1 MDQLTATGFGL
12 SDLQQA
18 YLIGEL
24 GDFQLGGPA
33 LFYEEYG
40 GPPFDTDA
48 FAAAVGTLVRRHPM
62 LRCAVDEAGLVRILD
77 DPPSPLGVR
86 SLRGES
92 PQRRAALLA
101 ASRRELSGDGPP
113 LSGPAAFRMVV
124 WCDDAEYLV
133 QMAGRLMVFDGQ
145 SGEVFAQELRTLLA
159 GGTLTPLDF
168 SYERYRRELE
178 QRRDGPEYAAA
189 RRYWTERLD
198 ELPGAPELPLRRGGR
213 HDGPL
218 VRRTFALP
226 VELTDAFST
235 ALRRRRLTPTMAVA
249 AAFARVLRHW
259 SRQARFTVNIMYGER
274 LNLHPDVSRLIGSF
288 ASTLLLECSPAA
300 GESDFTADAAA
311 LRSRM
316 LRDMANGA
324 FSGVSVIRELNR
336 RSGTVSGARMPVVF
350 TSMLGLGSD
359 TDPVFLELLGWQ
371 RRESMVRTPQVAFDH
386 QVFMRAGEMVF
397 SWDTADGLYPA
408 GLVDEM
414 FAAYRRLLVDLA
426 TDDAAWTATRGD
438 RLTPDRQLAVRARV
452 NDTAAETAP
461 RTLHGMFLAQARRT
475 PDAEA
480 VLTPTGGVTYRQL
493 RERAGTVAAALRA
506 AGRGPGDLVAVVAD
520 RGVDQIAAL
529 LGVLMTGA
537 GYVPVSPGWPP
548 RRRAQI
554 LTGAGVRAVL
564 GHTDDDL
571 AGAPTDAVRFR
582 LADLPA
588 GDLPDAEAADEP
600 EALAY
605 VIFTSG
611 TTGTPKGVMIRHQ
624 SAANTIVDVN
634 ERFGVTAAD
643 RVLAVSE
650 FTFDLSVYDVFGLL
664 AVGGAVVVP
673 DPAQARE
680 VVHLHELVRR
690 AEVTVWNSVP
700 AYLAMF
706 VDYVRAAADRDRPHR
721 LRLAMV
727 SGDWVPLPLGREL
740 AEIAPAARCVALGGA
755 TEASIWSNWFDVP
768 ARVPSDWTS
777 VPYGWPLRNQRFHV
791 LDARLADRPDWVP
804 GDLYIAG
811 RGLADGYLHAPELT
825 AAAFVT
831 HPVTGERLYRTGD
844 LGRYRPDGV
853 IEFLGRDDPQVKIN
867 GFRVEL
873 GEIEAA
879 LVEQPGVADAVV
891 VARRGERG
899 ASLVAFVA
907 AEAAPPDFAAEAA
920 GPEFADEL
928 RAALGGTLPG
938 YLVPPVIEVRAA
950 LPLTGNGKVDRAAL
964 TAAAAGLAPATG
976 EFRAPQDDT
985 QRRLAALWSEL
996 LDLPAV
1002 GIDDAFFALG
1012 GSSLQA
1018 AQLMNRVERE
1028 FGSRLPLAALYQHRT
1043 VAALARLLD
1052 TRDGAATASTVQP
1065 LALGDGPAIVLVH
1078 PVGGDLLCYRELVER
1093 LRDDWSVLGVASP
1106 ALDGA
1111 VPVPPT
1117 LTELARSYLDDLR
1130 AALPAGPV
1138 RLVGWSLGAV
1148 LAYEM
1153 GRQLT
1158 DSGVPCTAVLIDPW
1172 VGPADAPDD
1181 PGPTELVRA
1190 FLTDVTRGETSADL
1204 LDSQP
1209 AADRPAAGQ
1218 PGDQRANNPANHPTA
1233 DQPGYQPTADQP
1245 GNKRANP
1252 PADQPTAGQ
1261 PGNQPANPPADQPG
1275 NQPRAGQPA
1284 ADQPAGDGGAGE
1296 GALRAA
1302 WRGVVGSR
1310 PELASLG
1317 LDAAERLFGVF
1328 AAHTRALVRY
1338 EVPAAPGLTVH
1349 LLEAQTALGGA
1360 AGGYLVPLGDRLPDG
1375 AVATRRQV
1383 PGDHFAVTDATG
1395 VAAVAAAVSTAL
1407 THP

>member
-33 LFYEEYG
+33 LFYEEYA
-40 GPPFDTDA
+40 GPPFDTGA

-77 DPPSPLGVR
+77 DPPSPLTMR

-113 LSGPAAFRMVV
+113 LAGPAAFRMVV

-452 NDTAAETAP
+452 NDTAAAMAP

-493 RERAGTVAAALRA
+493 RERAGAVAAALRA

-537 GYVPVSPGWPP
+537 AYVPVSPGWPP

-554 LTGAGVRAVL
+554 LTGAAVRAVL

-588 GDLPDAEAADEP
+588 GDLPDAETADEP

-624 SAANTIVDVN
+624 SAANTVVDVN

-673 DPAQARE
+673 DSAQARE

-791 LDARLADRPDWVP
+791 LDARLTDRPDWVP

-907 AEAAPPDFAAEAA
+907 AEAAGPD
-920 GPEFADEL
+920 FADEL

-938 YLVPPVIEVRAA
+938 YLVPPVIEVRHA
-950 LPLTGNGKVDRAAL
+950 LPLTGNGKVDRPAL

-985 QRRLAALWSEL
+985 QRRLAALWSDL

-1043 VAALARLLD
+1043 VAELARLLD
-1052 TRDGAATASTVQP
+1052 ARDGAATASTVQP
-1065 LALGDGPAIVLVH
+1065 LALSDGPAIVLVH

-1093 LRDDWSVLGVASP
+1093 LRADWSVLGVASP

-1117 LTELARSYLDDLR
+1117 LTELARGYLDDLR

-1153 GRQLT
+1153 GRQLA
-1158 DSGVPCTAVLIDPW
+1158 DSGVTCTAVLIDPW
-1172 VGPADAPDD
+1172 VGPAGAPGD

-1204 LDSQP
+1204 LDSRP
-1209 AADRPAAGQ
+1209 AADQ
-1218 PGDQRANNPANHPTA
+1218 PGDQRAN
-1233 DQPGYQPTADQP
+1233 
-1245 GNKRANP
+1245 P
-1252 PADQPTAGQ
+1252 PADQR
-1261 PGNQPANPPADQPG
+1261 ANPPADQPG
-1275 NQPRAGQPA
+1275 NQPTAGQPA
-1284 ADQPAGDGGAGE
+1284 ADQPSNQRAGRPADQPAGDEGAGE
-1296 GALRAA
+1296 GALRGS
-1302 WRGVVGSR
+1302 WRGVVATR

-1338 EVPAAPGLTVH
+1338 PVPAAPGLTVH
-1349 LLEAQTALGGA
+1349 VLEAQTALGGA

-1375 AVATRRQV
+1375 AVATCRKV
-1383 PGDHFAVTDATG
+1383 PGDHFAVTDSAG

-1407 THP
+1407 THPRLPAPG

>member
-33 LFYEEYG
+33 LFYEEYVC
-40 GPPFDTDA
+40 PPFDTDA

-77 DPPSPLGVR
+77 DPPSPLAVR

-92 PQRRAALLA
+92 PAERAALLA

-124 WCDDAEYLV
+124 WVDDAEFLV

-168 SYERYRRELE
+168 SYEQYRRELE
-178 QRRDGPEYAAA
+178 QRRDGPEYATA
-189 RRYWTERLD
+189 RHYWTERID

-213 HDGPL
+213 HDGAL
-218 VRRTFALP
+218 VRRVFALP
-226 VELTDAFST
+226 VELTDAFT
-235 ALRRRRLTPTMAVA
+235 AALRRRRLTPTMAVA

-300 GESDFTADAAA
+300 GEGDFTADAAA

-316 LRDMANGA
+316 LRDMAHGA

-386 QVFMRAGEMVF
+386 QVFMRSGEMVF
-397 SWDTADGLYPA
+397 SWDTADDLYPA

-414 FAAYRRLLVDLA
+414 FAAYQRLLVDLA

-452 NDTAAETAP
+452 NDTAAEVTP
-461 RTLHGMFLAQARRT
+461 LTLHGMFLAQARRT
-475 PDAEA
+475 PHAEA
-480 VLTPTGGVTYRQL
+480 VLTPAGGTTYRQL
-493 RERAGTVAAALRA
+493 RTRAGAVAAALRA
-506 AGRGPGDLVAVVAD
+506 AGRGPGDLVAVVAE

-537 GYVPVSPGWPP
+537 AYVPISPAWPP

-554 LTGAGVRAVL
+554 LTGAAVRAVL
-564 GHTDDDL
+564 GQTDDDL

-582 LADLPA
+582 LDDLPA
-588 GDLPDAEAADEP
+588 GDLPDTEAADDP

-673 DPAQARE
+673 DPGQARE

-706 VDYVRAAADRDRPHR
+706 VDYVRAAAERERPRR

-768 ARVPSDWTS
+768 VRVPSGWTS

-825 AAAFVT
+825 VAAFVT

-907 AEAAPPDFAAEAA
+907 AEAAKPD
-920 GPEFADEL
+920 FADEL
-928 RAALGGTLPG
+928 REALGAALPA
-938 YLVPPVIEVRAA
+938 YLVPPVIEVRDA
-950 LPLTGNGKVDRAAL
+950 LPLTGNGKVDRSAL
-964 TAAAAGLAPATG
+964 AAAAAGLAPATG
-976 EFRAPQDDT
+976 EFRAPRNAT

-996 LDLPAV
+996 LDVPVV

-1043 VAALARLLD
+1043 VAELARLLD
-1052 TRDGAATASTVQP
+1052 ARGREATPSAVQP
-1065 LALGDGPAIVLVH
+1065 LAPGDGPAIVLIH

-1093 LRDDWSVLGVASP
+1093 LRGDWSVLGVASP

-1117 LTELARSYLDDLR
+1117 LTELAGGYLDEVR
-1130 AALPAGPV
+1130 AALPEATPV

-1153 GRQLT
+1153 GRQLA
-1158 DSGVPCTAVLIDPW
+1158 DAGRACTAVLVDPW
-1172 VGPADAPDD
+1172 VGPAGAPGE
-1181 PGPTELVRA
+1181 PAAAELVRA
-1190 FLTDVTRGETSADL
+1190 FLTDVTRGEV
-1204 LDSQP
+1204 
-1209 AADRPAAGQ
+1209 AGGL
-1218 PGDQRANNPANHPTA
+1218 PV
-1233 DQPGYQPTADQP
+1233 
-1245 GNKRANP
+1245 
-1252 PADQPTAGQ
+1252 
-1261 PGNQPANPPADQPG
+1261 
-1275 NQPRAGQPA
+1275 
-1284 ADQPAGDGGAGE
+1284 GDGATGADT
-1296 GALRAA
+1296 LRAA
-1302 WRGVVGSR
+1302 WPAVAATR

-1317 LDAAERLFGVF
+1317 LDAAQRLFEVF

-1349 LLEAQTALGGA
+1349 LVEARTALGGA

-1375 AVATRRQV
+1375 AVTSRRRV
-1383 PGDHFAVTDATG
+1383 PGDHFAVTDAAG
-1395 VAAVAAAVSTAL
+1395 VATVAAAVATAL
-1407 THP
+1407 TGH

>member
-33 LFYEEYG
+33 LFYEEYAC
-40 GPPFDTDA
+40 PPFDIEA
-48 FAAAVGTLVRRHPM
+48 FTAAVRTLVRRHPM
-62 LRCAVDEAGLVRILD
+62 LRCAIGEDGQVRILD
-77 DPPSPLGVR
+77 DPPASLTVR
-86 SLRGES
+86 SLRGET
-92 PQRRAALLA
+92 PRRRAALLA
-101 ASRRELSGDGPP
+101 ASRRELSEDGPP
-113 LSGPAAFRMVV
+113 LAGPAAFRMVV
-124 WCDDAEYLV
+124 WCDEAEFLV
-133 QMAGRLMVFDGQ
+133 QMAGRLIVFDGQ
-145 SGEVFAQELRTLLA
+145 SGEVFAQELRTLL
-159 GGTLTPLDF
+159 GGGDLAPLDF
-168 SYERYRRELE
+168 TYERYRRELE

-198 ELPGAPELPLRRGGR
+198 DLPGAPELPLRRGGR

-218 VRRTFALP
+218 VRRTFTLP
-226 VELTDAFST
+226 PELTDAFT
-235 ALRRRRLTPTMAVA
+235 AALRRRRLTPTMAVA

-259 SRQARFTVNIMYGER
+259 SRQPRFTVNIMYGER

-288 ASTLLLECSPAA
+288 ASTLLLECSPA
-300 GESDFTADAAA
+300 GGQDDFAADATAI
-311 LRSRM
+311 RSRL
-316 LRDMANGA
+316 LRDMAHGA

-371 RRESMVRTPQVAFDH
+371 RRDSLVRTPQVAFDH

-408 GLVDEM
+408 GLVDDM

-426 TDDAAWTATRGD
+426 TEDGAWTSPVGE
-438 RLTPDRQLAVRARV
+438 RLTPDRQLAVRAQV
-452 NDTAAETAP
+452 NDTVAEVAP
-461 RTLHGMFLAQARRT
+461 QTLHDGFLTWARRT

-480 VLTPTGGVTYRQL
+480 VLTSTGATTYRQL
-493 RERAGTVAAALRA
+493 RSRAGAVAAALRA
-506 AGRGPGDLVAVVAD
+506 AGRGPGDLVAVVAE

-529 LGVLMTGA
+529 LGVLMSGA
-537 GYVPVSPGWPP
+537 AYVPVSPGWPV

-554 LTGAGVRAVL
+554 FAGAAVRAVL
-564 GHTDDDL
+564 GQSDGDL
-571 AGAPTDAVRFR
+571 DGAPTDAVRWR
-582 LADLPA
+582 LADLA
-588 GDLPDAEAADEP
+588 TGDLPDTETADDP

-624 SAANTIVDVN
+624 SAANTIVDIN

-643 RVLAVSE
+643 RALAVSE

-664 AVGGAVVVP
+664 AVGGTVVVP
-673 DPAQARE
+673 DPEQARE
-680 VVHLHELVRR
+680 VVHLHELADRTG
-690 AEVTVWNSVP
+690 VTVWSSVP
-700 AYLAMF
+700 AYLAMY
-706 VDYVRAAADRDRPHR
+706 VDYVRAAADRARPR
-721 LRLAMV
+721 TLRLAMV

-768 ARVPSDWTS
+768 AQVPAEWTS

-791 LDARLADRPDWVP
+791 LDAQLAHRPDWVP
-804 GDLYIAG
+804 GGLYIAG

-844 LGRYRPDGV
+844 VGRYRPDGV

-891 VARRGERG
+891 VARRSERG

-907 AEAAPPDFAAEAA
+907 AEATRPTTGDTLRGA
-920 GPEFADEL
+920 L
-928 RAALGGTLPG
+928 RAVLPG
-938 YLVPPVIEVRAA
+938 YLVPPVIEVREA

-964 TAAAAGLAPATG
+964 AAAAAGLAPDTG
-976 EFRAPQDDT
+976 KFRAPRTAT

-996 LDLPAV
+996 LDVPSV
-1002 GIDDAFFALG
+1002 GIDDPFFALG

-1043 VAALARLLD
+1043 VAELARLLD
-1052 TRDGAATASTVQP
+1052 TRDRPAGASAVQS
-1065 LALGDGPAIVLVH
+1065 LAPGDGPPVVLVH
-1078 PVGGDLLCYRELVER
+1078 PVGGDLLCYRELVDR
-1093 LRDDWSVLGVASP
+1093 LRGDWSLLGLASP
-1106 ALDGA
+1106 ALDTA
-1111 VPVPPT
+1111 VAVPPT
-1117 LTELARSYLDDLR
+1117 LTELARGYLDEVR
-1130 AALPAGPV
+1130 AALPADTPV

-1148 LAYEM
+1148 LAYEL

-1158 DSGVPCTAVLIDPW
+1158 DAGRACTAVLIDPW
-1172 VGPADAPDD
+1172 VGPADAPGE
-1181 PGPTELVRA
+1181 PAAEELVRA
-1190 FLTDVTRGETSADL
+1190 FLTDVTRGEVSAGSAIGGVCTGEEAL
-1204 LDSQP
+1204 RVAWP
-1209 AADRPAAGQ
+1209 ALTADRP
-1218 PGDQRANNPANHPTA
+1218 
-1233 DQPGYQPTADQP
+1233 
-1245 GNKRANP
+1245 
-1252 PADQPTAGQ
+1252 
-1261 PGNQPANPPADQPG
+1261 
-1275 NQPRAGQPA
+1275 
-1284 ADQPAGDGGAGE
+1284 
-1296 GALRAA
+1296 
-1302 WRGVVGSR
+1302 
-1310 PELASLG
+1310 ELTSLG
-1317 LDAAERLFGVF
+1317 LEAAQRLFGVF
-1328 AAHTRALVRY
+1328 AAHTRALLRY
-1338 EVPAAPGLTVH
+1338 PAPAAPGLRVH

-1360 AGGYLVPLGDRLPDG
+1360 AGGYLVRLGDRLPEG
-1375 AVATRRQV
+1375 AVTTRLRV
-1383 PGDHFAVTDATG
+1383 PGDHFAVTDPAG
-1395 VAAVAAAVSTAL
+1395 VAAIADAVADGL
-1407 THP
+1407 TEP